1 MQTLATLNTHCAE
14 MMGILDAKQ
23 IKPSGEFIKKVRSPT
38 LKDIKARN
46 NVTVKENSGKK
57 GTYTVT
63 TLSPPDGPFSIKKT
77 FDKHP
82 IKYKLVGKKSTID
95 GPEWTYEMAFDPNKV
110 DKKYLKDAA
119 FTDAY
124 SDDEIDEK
132 QKKNITRKW
141 IKL

>member
-57 GTYTVT
+57 RHIHCDNFIA
-63 TLSPPDGPFSIKKT
+63 SR
-77 FDKHP
+77 
-82 IKYKLVGKKSTID
+82 
-95 GPEWTYEMAFDPNKV
+95 WAFFNQ
-110 DKKYLKDAA
+110 KD
-119 FTDAY
+119 F
-124 SDDEIDEK
+124 
-132 QKKNITRKW
+132 
-141 IKL
+141 